1 MIWLLMP
8 CFEHRDR
15 STDGRNGIR
24 GAKERQQVLVPPE
37 LFAGGVAIRRCAE
50 RWSGPATPATGHVRH
65 VATVQVSRRVAPDI
79 SERPVEPPAGDN
91 TVVFVAG
98 FADLANPVEEHR
110 TRILRLA

>member
-1 MIWLLMP
+1 MIWLVDALLRTP
-8 CFEHRDR
+8 GPVNG
-15 STDGRNGIR
+15 GRNGIR

-37 LFAGGVAIRRCAE
+37 LFASGVATRRCAE

-65 VATVQVSRRVAPDI
+65 VATVQVSGRVAPDI
-79 SERPVEPPAGDN
+79 SERPVEPTAGDN

-110 TRILRLA
+110 IRILRLV